1 MSTSPTPRARRRG
14 LRTYA
19 VLSLATTLAFTG
31 PVLVPLPAGSGV
43 AVAGDLDDRKS
54 QNERRLESAA
64 EDLELTSEGLQRAT
78 AALLRAEA
86 QLDEAERAL
95 ASTRT
100 RLTAAEVLDAQMQR
114 ELDEAVAA
122 LAQARRELRQEK
134 AKLERRREQ
143 LGSLAAASYQ
153 TADTQLMRLT
163 ALLNARDVS
172 TVTVQLNTARNL
184 LDKELTGLDRLR
196 ASEVLLTVTEEQ
208 VEEFKQQVSVRR
220 ATAAANLARIAALE
234 AEAAAEAAR
243 VQSFVQEQQAA
254 RASAEKA
261 KQRDLAMLA
270 ELERERDRI
279 GELLRARAEAAR
291 LRAEE
296 EARRKAAAEARRAA
310 ARRASRSGGSSGG
323 SGGSSGGSSGSSS
336 TGGVIGYPV
345 DGYVTSSFGYRTHPI
360 YGYRSFHDGVDFGA
374 GRCGVPIRAAAS
386 GQVVSR
392 YYQTAYGN
400 RLIIDHGLI
409 GGAGLATIYNHAS
422 NYVVGA
428 GQNVSRGQVIGY
440 VGDTGWSTGC
450 HLHFTVLRNGSAVDP
465 RAYF

>member
-1 MSTSPTPRARRRG
+1 MLG
-14 LRTYA
+14 L
-19 VLSLATTLAFTG
+19 VTTLAFAG
-31 PVLVPLPAGSGV
+31 PAMAPLPTGAGS

-54 QNERRLESAA
+54 ANDRDLEHAHD
-64 EDLELTSEGLQRAT
+64 ELELTSEGLQRAT
-78 AALLRAEA
+78 AALLAAEEK
-86 QLDEAERAL
+86 LDTAERAL

-100 RLTAAEVLDAQMQR
+100 QLTAAEVLDAQVQR

-122 LAQARRELRQEK
+122 LAEARRQLRQERK
-134 AKLERRREQ
+134 KLERRRGD

-184 LDKELTGLDRLR
+184 LDKELTGLDRMR

-208 VEEFKQQVSVRR
+208 VTEFKQQVAARR
-220 ATAAANLARIAALE
+220 AAAAANLVRIQALE
-234 AEAAAEAAR
+234 SEAEAEAAR
-243 VQSFVQEQQAA
+243 VERFVEAREAA

-270 ELERERDRI
+270 ELEQERARI
-279 GELLRARAEAAR
+279 GELLRKRAEAAR
-291 LRAEE
+291 RRAEA
-296 EARRKAAAEARRAA
+296 EARRQAAAEARREA
-310 ARRASRSGGSSGG
+310 ARKAAASRSRASGSSRSSSGSSSSGSSG
-323 SGGSSGGSSGSSS
+323 SASSS
-336 TGGVIGYPV
+336 TGGVLGYPV
-345 DGYVTSSFGYRTHPI
+345 DGYITSSFGYRTHPI

-400 RLIIDHGLI
+400 RLIVDHGLI
-409 GGAGLATIYNHAS
+409 GGAGVATIYNHAS
-422 NYVVGA
+422 RYVVSA

-465 RAYF
+465 IGYF